1 MLYREYFATTAK
13 GLEDLL
19 VLELQELGGSN
30 VRQSRSGV
38 YFSGTLEIA
47 YKACLWS
54 RLANHILLPLS
65 QFTANDPDELYKQ
78 IGCIDWLDI
87 MRPDASMKVDVNGQ
101 HSTINNTQ
109 FIAQKAKD
117 SIVDQIRS
125 RTGVRPTIKMSQSDI
140 VINIYVNR
148 TQFFLSL
155 SLSGES
161 LHKRGYRIET
171 GNAPIRETLAAAL
184 LIRSGWLEQLE
195 SRAIPTL
202 VDPMCGSGTILIEAA
217 LMAYKIAPGLGREY
231 FGFYGWCDHNESI
244 WSEIEEDAE
253 ALRDKNLRDINVDLY
268 GVDISQGM
276 VDCALNNINRIGLLD
291 HINVK
296 KGDIRELDLIY
307 NQDEIKTDSGL
318 ILFNP
323 PYGERLNYGEEDKL
337 KELFLSTG
345 NMLKNNFYNW
355 RLAIVSSAPDLL
367 KAIGIRSFKK
377 HNFYNG
383 ALAVE
388 LLRFSIIDSYFM
400 KYETHEQKI
409 KRLAST
415 LETISEHAIMFEN
428 RLKKNLKLMRKW
440 ANRSHISCYRVYDAD
455 LPDFSFAIDIYE
467 DQLHVQEY
475 QPGDKVDIS
484 KANVRFIEGVKTI
497 QKTFNCAFEEIH
509 LKVRKKQKGKEQ
521 YKKITSSM
529 KYFTI
534 REGMAKFHVNFDDY
548 LDTGIFLDHR
558 IMRHKV
564 ATASIGKT
572 LLNLFS
578 YTCTAS
584 VQAALAGAHS
594 VTSVDMSNTYLEW
607 GRKNFELNKIPIKNH
622 NFIQS
627 DCLSWLETN
636 TIDYNVIFLDPP
648 TFSNSKRMVD
658 TLDIQRDHT
667 LLITKAM
674 KRLKKGG
681 VLFFSNNY
689 RKFKINPDLI
699 ASFDYENISH
709 MCLPEDFK
717 RRPNI
722 HHCYLFRH
730 K

>member
-19 VLELQELGGSN
+19 VLELQELGGCN

-38 YFSGTLEIA
+38 YFSGTIEIA

-65 QFTANDPDELYKQ
+65 HFKADDASDLYKQ
-78 IGCIDWLDI
+78 IGCIDWLEI
-87 MRPDASMKVDVNGQ
+87 MRPDATMKIDVNGQ

-125 RTGVRPTIKMSQSDI
+125 RTGVRPTIKMYQSDI

-161 LHKRGYRIET
+161 LHKRNYRIEA
-171 GNAPIRETLAAAL
+171 GKAPIRETLAAAL

-195 SRAIPTL
+195 SKDLPTL
-202 VDPMCGSGTILIEAA
+202 IDPMCGSGTILIEAA

-231 FGFYGWCDHNESI
+231 FGFYGWCAHNESI

-253 ALRDKNLRDINVDLY
+253 TLRDKNLKDINVALY
-268 GVDISQGM
+268 GIDISQGM
-276 VDCALNNINRIGLLD
+276 VDCALNNINQVGLLD
-291 HINVK
+291 NIKVTQ
-296 KGDIRELDLIY
+296 GDIKELDLLY
-307 NQDEIKTDSGL
+307 NEEEIKINSGL

-323 PYGERLNYGEEDKL
+323 PYGERLNYGEEEEL
-337 KELFLSTG
+337 KELFLYTG
-345 NMLKNNFYNW
+345 NMLKKQFYNW
-355 RLAIVSSAPDLL
+355 SLAIVSSAPDIL
-367 KAIGIRSFKK
+367 KSIGIRSFKK

-388 LLRFSIIDSYFM
+388 LFRFSIIDSYFM
-400 KYETHEQKI
+400 KYETHEHKI
-409 KRLAST
+409 RRLASGLDT
-415 LETISEHAIMFEN
+415 ASEYALMFAN
-428 RLKKNLKLMRKW
+428 RLRKNLKIMKKW
-440 ANRSHISCYRVYDAD
+440 ANRSCISCYRIYDAD

-475 QPGDKVDIS
+475 QPGNKVDLS
-484 KANVRFIEGVKTI
+484 KSHLRFIEGVYII
-497 QKTFNCAFEEIH
+497 QKVFDCPFEKIH
-509 LKVRKKQKGKEQ
+509 LKVRKKQKGKDQ
-521 YKKITSSM
+521 YKKITNSLQ
-529 KYFTI
+529 YFTI
-534 REGMAKFHVNFDDY
+534 REGIAKFQVNFDDY

-558 IMRHKV
+558 IMRNKV
-564 ATASIGKT
+564 AIASKGKT

-584 VQAALAGAHS
+584 VQAVLAGARL

-607 GRKNFELNKIPIKNH
+607 GKRNFEINKIETKNH

-627 DCLSWLETN
+627 DCLSWLEKN
-636 TIDYNVIFLDPP
+636 TKYYDVIFLDPP
-648 TFSNSKRMVD
+648 TFSNSKRMME
-658 TLDIQRDHT
+658 TLDIQRYHT

-674 KRLKKGG
+674 KILKKGG

-689 RKFKINPDLI
+689 RKFKINLDLI
-699 ASFDYENISH
+699 EYFDYEDISH
-709 MCLPEDFK
+709 SCLPEDFK